1 MEFIAMLIANI
12 FKIILVCA
20 TVGVI
25 ISIPIFLVLA
35 IIALKKKKENIAI
48 TFFILAIATLLFV
61 IYMINYIFFIP

>member
-1 MEFIAMLIANI
+1 MGFIIANI
-12 FKIILVCA
+12 FKIILVCT
-20 TVGVI
+20 TVGLI

-48 TFFILAIATLLFV
+48 TLFILAIAVLLFV